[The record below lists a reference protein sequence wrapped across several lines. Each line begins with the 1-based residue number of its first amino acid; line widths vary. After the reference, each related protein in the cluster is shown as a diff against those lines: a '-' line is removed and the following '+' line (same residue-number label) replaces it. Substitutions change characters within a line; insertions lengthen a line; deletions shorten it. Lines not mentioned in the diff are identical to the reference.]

1 MCPCRARAKRT
12 IHPGRTPSPPAIF
25 FLSDFRNHS
34 MLSISVVLFLC
45 IIASLVWA
53 RLRFFRMNSGT
64 PRLGALLYDATVATQ
79 IIATLVY
86 MATSSGKFLPLLPA
100 TICLHAFS
108 LVLFW
113 WAIFTAKGLDFA
125 FSDKVGNIVTTGPFR
140 FVRHPF
146 YSSYILVWVGNT
158 LLFNSL
164 ILWITLLYLMAF
176 YFLSARKEERVILQS
191 EQSSTYRKYIQNVGM
206 FLPRIKNGNDQ
217 VQDSEQGK

>member
-1 MCPCRARAKRT
+1 
-12 IHPGRTPSPPAIF
+12 
-25 FLSDFRNHS
+25 
-34 MLSISVVLFLC
+34 MLFISFVLFSC
-45 IIASLVWA
+45 IVVSLIWA
-53 RLRFFRMNSGT
+53 RLRFFKMTAGT
-64 PRLGALLYDATVATQ
+64 PRLSAIFYDATVAAQ
-79 IIATLVY
+79 IIATLTY
-86 MATSSGKFLPLLPA
+86 MATSSGNFLPLLPA
-100 TICLHAFS
+100 TICLYALSF
-108 LVLFW
+108 VLFW
-113 WAIFTAKGLDFA
+113 WAIFTARGLDFA

-146 YSSYILVWVGNT
+146 YSSYILVWLGNT

-164 ILWITLLYLMAF
+164 ILWITLGYLMAF

>member
-1 MCPCRARAKRT
+1 
-12 IHPGRTPSPPAIF
+12 
-25 FLSDFRNHS
+25 
-34 MLSISVVLFLC
+34 MLFISVVLFVC
-45 IIASLVWA
+45 IILSLIWA
-53 RLRFFRMNSGT
+53 RLRFFKMTSGT

-79 IIATLVY
+79 IIATLIY
-86 MATSSGKFLPLLPA
+86 MATSSGNFLPLLPA
-100 TICLHAFS
+100 TICLHAVS

-140 FVRHPF
+140 LVRHPF
-146 YSSYILVWVGNT
+146 YTSYILAWVGNT

-164 ILWITLLYLMAF
+164 ILWITLVCLMAF

-191 EQSSTYRKYIQNVGM
+191 EQSSTYRKYIENVGM

>member
-1 MCPCRARAKRT
+1 
-12 IHPGRTPSPPAIF
+12 
-25 FLSDFRNHS
+25 

-100 TICLHAFS
+100 TIFLHAFS

-113 WAIFTAKGLDFA
+113 WAIFTARGLDFA